1 MAQRSH
7 GAVVTELLFCFCVH
21 LGEQTTTQISSM
33 VLSRAITIKPPRN
46 HMMLHTLYQNWLG
59 LYRSRHHHRS
69 TLLRGII
76 PYAQQTRTSV
86 RATCL
91 LDTIRN
97 NHGPERNHLG
107 MACTEYRHSLKKPS
121 YSDKRNIGAQT
132 KVLCILLPALAS
144 PRQICS
150 RKTELFCKH
159 LPKPLCAYSSLDST
173 HG

>member
-1 MAQRSH
+1 MSERAL
-7 GAVVTELLFCFCVH
+7 VLFLCP
-21 LGEQTTTQISSM
+21 S
-33 VLSRAITIKPPRN
+33 PRN

-69 TLLRGII
+69 TLL
-76 PYAQQTRTSV
+76 
-86 RATCL
+86 
-91 LDTIRN
+91 DTIRN

-107 MACTEYRHSLKKPS
+107 MA
-121 YSDKRNIGAQT
+121 

-159 LPKPLCAYSSLDST
+159 LHKMLALHTSRLQQLPIRRGNLLPSCAHTSHLLQQSWWHVSRAAHQQVFTASTFNASLICT
-173 HG
+173 RLFA